1 MPVCPKCLKY
11 FRTARG
17 VTFHRAQPR
26 AVCNVRDDRDTE
38 LVSAAAAPANERVN
52 HEVDDAL
59 LPPSPPE
66 FQPMDLDPDP
76 AWEGGENWHSISPSI
91 SIAADSLGRVLVTF
105 PRASEIFEGGETFLT
120 RFELDPYSVCRH
132 LVPFYP
138 FANLDDWRVANFLL
152 TSGLS
157 MRALDEFL
165 SLEATKN
172 MPLSFWTAKDLC
184 AQAELLPSGPRWKFQ
199 IVPTTHPTREPIQLY
214 FRDALDCVEAL
225 FNHPFFADKMD
236 FTPFR
241 LFTTAE
247 RLHKIPEGA
256 TICGIILSSDKTNIT
271 NMCGSKVAHPLL
283 ISLANIKMKVRNKGC
298 SHAFLLL
305 ALMPI
310 PQFIHPVR
318 RMCGVL
324 EEHLFHQCLD
334 IVLEP
339 LKQAAR
345 LGRMMSDPV
354 GNLRYC
360 FTHLVSYIVDTP
372 EARMLACVCG
382 NTSLVTTAMY
392 KDFGDPHRHPS
403 RTAATTLAQLASIEC
418 DVLDVDQYFA
428 ACERFRLNG
437 VSHPFW
443 RDWPLAEPSK
453 FLTPESLHEWHRQFW
468 DHDVRWCKHTLGA
481 TELDFRFSII
491 PRITGIAHFPNGI
504 TKLKQVGGRA
514 QRDIQ
519 RYIVVVIAGAADA
532 DVVIA
537 IRALMEFRYY
547 SQATTITSITRDKI
561 RASLQEFHDHKDAI
575 IQNGH
580 RRGEKTK
587 QVLRHWHIPKLE
599 LMQSV
604 APSIERVGSIL
615 QWSADTTE
623 HAHIKVIKDPAST
636 TNNHSYDTQIC
647 WSLDRSEK
655 CRLFDTALALR
666 GSTSEPTSM
675 QQLGRETNDSDSES
689 SERDKDR
696 SVLDGIWTS
705 KRKTTSFFDVAA
717 RLSVSPPDSVPR
729 PLRTFIAG
737 STTIHLNYDPSL
749 KRVPIDIVAER
760 FKLPDLR
767 GALGDY
773 LNREGNVTQ
782 NFHTFGGQRRSPPDV
797 HLPFKELHV
806 WYKVRLQQKAYHDP
820 SDIASTFTVHAHPPD
835 CLLKYGRYD
844 AAIMNVDDQ
853 WQWPSSGLQGHAIVH
868 VHLIMCPVLPR
879 GSSGVNRFSDHFL
892 IYAQRFD
899 IVPQG
904 NSSVER
910 TTGLHVLKKA
920 MRASGSELG
929 EVFPLDQLRS
939 YAHVVLRFGRK
950 ADNRLTS
957 TNCIHS
963 SPSFFL
969 NKYFKKDFFY
979 AIS

>member
-11 FRTARG
+11 FQSARG
-17 VTFHRAQPR
+17 VTFHQAQPR

-76 AWEGGENWHSISPSI
+76 AWEG
-91 SIAADSLGRVLVTF
+91 RVLVTF
-105 PRASEIFEGGETFLT
+105 PHASEIFEGGETFLT
-120 RFELDPYSVCRH
+120 RFELDPYSVCRR

-172 MPLSFWTAKDLC
+172 MPLSFWTAKDLR
-184 AQAELLPSGPRWKFQ
+184 ARAELLPSGPRWKFQ
-199 IVPTTHPTREPIQLY
+199 IIPTTHPTREP
-214 FRDALDCVEAL
+214 AL

-236 FTPFR
+236 FTPFW

-247 RLHKIPEGA
+247 HLVRVFTEWMSSDGAWDMQHKIPEGA

-271 NMCGSKVAHPLL
+271 NMCGGKVAHPLL

-324 EEHLFHQCLD
+324 EERLFHQCLD

-345 LGRMMSDPV
+345 L
-354 GNLRYC
+354 
-360 FTHLVSYIVDTP
+360 
-372 EARMLACVCG
+372 
-382 NTSLVTTAMY
+382 
-392 KDFGDPHRHPS
+392 
-403 RTAATTLAQLASIEC
+403 ATTLAQLASIEC
-418 DVLDVDQYFA
+418 DVLNVDQYFA

-443 RDWPLAEPSK
+443 RDWPLAEPSE

-468 DHDVRWCKHTLGA
+468 DHDVRWCKHA
-481 TELDFRFSII
+481 W
-491 PRITGIAHFPNGI
+491 AHFPNGI
-504 TKLKQVGGRA
+504 TKA

-519 RYIVVVIAGAADA
+519 RYIVVVIA
-532 DVVIA
+532 
-537 IRALMEFRYY
+537 
-547 SQATTITSITRDKI
+547 ATTITSITRDKI
-561 RASLQEFHDHKDAI
+561 RASLQEFHDHKDTI

-604 APSIERVGSIL
+604 ALSIERVGSIL

-623 HAHIKVIKDPAST
+623 HAHIEVIKDPAST

-647 WSLDRSEK
+647 RSLDRSEK

-675 QQLGRETNDSDSES
+675 QQLGQETNDSDSES

-696 SVLDGIWTS
+696 SV
-705 KRKTTSFFDVAA
+705 FFDVAVW
-717 RLSVSPPDSVPR
+717 LSVSPPDSVPR
-729 PLRTFIAG
+729 PLCTFIAR
-737 STTIHLNYDPSL
+737 STAIHLNYDPSL

-782 NFHTFGGQRRSPPDV
+782 NFHTFGGQRRSPLDV

-844 AAIMNVDDQ
+844 TAIMNVDDQ

-868 VHLIMCPVLPR
+868 VRLIMCPVLPR
-879 GSSGVNRFSDHFL
+879 GSSGVNWFSDHFL

-950 ADNRLTS
+950 ADNHLTS

-963 SPSFFL
+963 SLSFFL
-969 NKYFKKDFFY
+969 NKYFEKDFFY